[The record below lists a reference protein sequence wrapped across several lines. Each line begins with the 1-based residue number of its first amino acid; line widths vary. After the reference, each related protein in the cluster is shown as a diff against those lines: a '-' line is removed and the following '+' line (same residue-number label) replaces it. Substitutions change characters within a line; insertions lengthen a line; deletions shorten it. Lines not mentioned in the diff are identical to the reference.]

1 MEDKNV
7 KHSLKIKNETNFLIK
22 DDKCITSVSSVEE
35 VQTMFRQAGQDNT
48 AVYVYR
54 EAKPQGI
61 SLDLS
66 SMNNILEIDCDNL
79 IAVVEPGVI
88 LADLA
93 DALGEKGLRFIPADT
108 VYYRHQT
115 VGEWAYSGCPNI
127 LAWKYGAGK
136 FFLMGADFVLP
147 TGELLKTGGK
157 TVKNVTGYDLTRFLT
172 GAYADMGVGVGFLLK
187 LLPLPKS
194 RVKFSALF
202 NGASEVLSFVDKL
215 RQQPGVPAYVLW
227 ADDIVCGLRFNNL
240 PNGSHCLVCEFEGV
254 QEEVSGIAAE
264 VQTYFKQC
272 GARNVKEYSSEDE
285 DEPFDGLF
293 KAEPGFILTD
303 EYKIPYNRQAEFIA
317 NAYKIFDNHQ
327 IVGGLFGQLGE
338 GKIHLL
344 FPIFGPGEKAAITEL
359 RLLAVQVGGV
369 SSGKY
374 QRLYTDN
381 KLGRLEQSVKDSF
394 DPKHLLNRSE
404 EIIL

>member
-1 MEDKNV
+1 MNNKDV
-7 KHSLKIKNETNFLIK
+7 QSSLKIKNIPNNLMK
-22 DDKCITSVSSVEE
+22 DDKRVRFVNNVED
-35 VQTMFRQAGQDNT
+35 VQTVFRQAGLDNT

-54 EAKPQGI
+54 EAKPRGI

-66 SMNNILEIDCDNL
+66 AMNHILEIDCDNL
-79 IAVVEPGVI
+79 VAVVEPGVT
-88 LADLA
+88 LAGLA

-115 VGEWAYSGCPNI
+115 VGEWVYSGCPSI

-136 FFLMGADFVLP
+136 FSLMGADFVLP

-172 GAYADMGVGVGFLLK
+172 GAYADMGVGVRFLLK

-202 NGASEVLSFVDKL
+202 AGVPEVLSFVEKL
-215 RQQPGVPAYVLW
+215 RQQPGIPAYVLW
-227 ADDIVCGLRFNNL
+227 ADDIVCGRFNNS
-240 PNGSHCLVCEFEGV
+240 PKGSHCLVCEFEGV
-254 QEEVSGIAAE
+254 QEEVSAVAAQ
-264 VQTYFKQC
+264 VQTYLKQC
-272 GARNVKEYSSEDE
+272 GAREVRECNSEDE
-285 DEPFDGLF
+285 CEFFDGLF
-293 KAEPGFILTD
+293 KAGPGLVLTD
-303 EYKIPYNRQAEFIA
+303 EYKIPYNRQTEFIA
-317 NAYKIFDNHQ
+317 NAYKIFHNHH

-338 GKIHLL
+338 GKIHLM
-344 FPIFGPGEKAAITEL
+344 FPTFGPEEKVAITEL
-359 RLLAVQVGGV
+359 TTLAEQVGGV

-374 QRLYTDN
+374 QRLYTGS

-394 DPKHLLNRSE
+394 DPKHLLNPSE
-404 EIIL
+404 EMRL

>member
-1 MEDKNV
+1 MDEKNV
-7 KHSLKIKNETNFLIK
+7 KNSLKIKNTINHLIT
-22 DDKCITSVSSVEE
+22 DDKCLAIVTSIEE
-35 VQTMFRQAGQDNT
+35 VQTVFRQAGRDNT
-48 AVYVYR
+48 AVYVYK

-66 SMNNILEIDCDNL
+66 PMNHILEIDRDNL
-79 IAVVEPGVI
+79 VAVVEPGVT
-88 LADLA
+88 LA
-93 DALGEKGLRFIPADT
+93 ALTVALRKEGLRFTPADT

-115 VGEWAYSGCPNI
+115 VGEWVYSGCPNI

-157 TVKNVTGYDLTRFLT
+157 TVKNVTGYDLTRFLS
-172 GAYADMGVGVGFLLK
+172 GAYADMGVGVRFFLK
-187 LLPLPKS
+187 LLPLPKC

-202 NGASEVLSFVDKL
+202 SGVVEVLCFVEKL
-215 RQQPGVPAYVLW
+215 RQQPRIPAYVLW
-227 ADDIVCGLRFNNL
+227 ADDIVCGLHYNNS
-240 PNGSHCLVCEFEGV
+240 PKGSHCLVCEFEGV
-254 QEEVSGIAAE
+254 QEEVSGVATQ

-272 GARNVKEYSSEDE
+272 GATLVRECDSEVKCES
-285 DEPFDGLF
+285 FDGLF
-293 KAEPGFILTD
+293 KPGPGFALTD

-317 NAYKIFDNHQ
+317 DAYKIFDNHQ
-327 IVGGLFGQLGE
+327 IVSGLFGQLGE

-344 FPIFGPGEKAAITEL
+344 FPTFGPEEKAAITEL
-359 RLLAVQVGGV
+359 TALANKVGGV

-374 QRLYTDN
+374 QRLYTDS

-394 DPKHLLNRSE
+394 DPQHLLNRSGE
-404 EIIL
+404 MIL